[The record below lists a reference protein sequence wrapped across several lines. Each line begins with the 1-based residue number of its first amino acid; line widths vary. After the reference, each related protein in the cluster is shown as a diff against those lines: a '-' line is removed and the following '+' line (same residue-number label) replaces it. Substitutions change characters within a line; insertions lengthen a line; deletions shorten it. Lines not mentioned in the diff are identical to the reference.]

1 MIAWIGTAASMVG
14 SLLVSFGILKA
25 GFCFFIVGAG
35 LWLYLAWRDK
45 NKPLFW
51 LNMWFMGCN
60 IIGLWRAFA

>member
-14 SLLVSFGILKA
+14 SLLVAWGILLP
-25 GFCFFIVGAG
+25 GFLCFIVGSS
-35 LWLYLAWRDK
+35 LWIFTAWQEG

-60 IIGLWRAFA
+60 IIGLYRAL